1 MGLLVLII
9 GLLLFIGAHVFVTRR
24 TERAAVIARIGERP
38 YKGLMAL
45 ISLIGVIAIGY
56 GFAAYRA
63 AGPIPVWSP
72 PTWIRHLTALLVW
85 PAVVF
90 VVAAYIRG
98 DIARVLKH
106 PMLVGVKIWA
116 LAHFLS
122 NGDLGGIVLFGSILA
137 WAVYDRITLKR
148 RSDPGAPPI
157 PTRGRTNDIIA
168 VVVGTVLYLALGFWF
183 HPAVIGMPVFG
194 S

>member
-63 AGPIPVWSP
+63 AGPIPV
-72 PTWIRHLTALLVW
+72 
-85 PAVVF
+85 
-90 VVAAYIRG
+90 
-98 DIARVLKH
+98 
-106 PMLVGVKIWA
+106 
-116 LAHFLS
+116 
-122 NGDLGGIVLFGSILA
+122 
-137 WAVYDRITLKR
+137 
-148 RSDPGAPPI
+148 
-157 PTRGRTNDIIA
+157 
-168 VVVGTVLYLALGFWF
+168 
-183 HPAVIGMPVFG
+183 
-194 S
+194 